1 MNPARQGKRNVDHML
16 LNTLAPFGGK
26 EKGAMCA
33 KQERKKSADRECL
46 AGGNKGRHCA
56 KKSGGKPGKPEN
68 ALWTSHCTK
77 RPKRALSTMI
87 MVMVMVVFV
96 VP

>member
-1 MNPARQGKRNVDHML
+1 MPNKS
-16 LNTLAPFGGK
+16 
-26 EKGAMCA
+26 E
-33 KQERKKSADRECL
+33 KKSADRECL

-56 KKSGGKPGKPEN
+56 KNQEASQASRKMPCGP
-68 ALWTSHCTK
+68 AIAQK